1 MYRSD
6 RSRGTPLG
14 GAALTADTWMQRVGG
29 FAGLPM
35 LIRQLG
41 VDPAAALR
49 EAGLALDALDR
60 PDRRVPYAA
69 LARLLRVAAEKTECA
84 HFGLL
89 AGRMWRTGDLGVL
102 GEIVRNS
109 ATVADA
115 LEALTVYQHLN
126 SGGGLVFLF
135 ERGGMVD
142 LGYAI
147 YHPEV
152 SDTNHLCDAVLA
164 AGLNYLRELCGNGFA
179 PTEVLVPHANSADPT
194 PYRHLFK
201 VQPRFSSELCALR
214 FSASWMQRAID
225 GADAERRRVAL
236 AAAESGPPQEFMQQ
250 IYRALRLL
258 LLEGRN
264 SGDEV
269 AQMLSMHRRTLN
281 RRLKAHGT
289 TFQNVLDDVRF
300 SIARQH
306 LATSSLALDDV
317 AEALGYAGV
326 SPFMRTF
333 QRWTGTTPGRWRR
346 AAVANL
352 AYRGDAQALR

>member
-1 MYRSD
+1 MYRCI
-6 RSRGTPLG
+6 RTATPEIGL
-14 GAALTADTWMQRVGG
+14 ASDTWMQRVGG

-41 VDPAAALR
+41 VDPAATLR
-49 EAGLALDALDR
+49 AAGLALDALDR
-60 PDRRVPYAA
+60 PDRRVPYVA
-69 LARLLRVAAEKTECA
+69 LAHLLRVAAEKTRCG

-89 AGRMWRTGDLGVL
+89 AGRMWRIGDLGVL

-115 LEALTVYQHLN
+115 LESLAVYQHLN

-142 LGYAI
+142 FGYAI
-147 YHPEV
+147 YHPDV

-164 AGLNYLRELCGNGFA
+164 AGFNYLRELCGSGFA
-179 PTEVLVPHANSADPT
+179 PSEVLLPHAKPADSA
-194 PYRHLFK
+194 PYRNLFK
-201 VQPRFSSELCALR
+201 VQPRFSSEFCALR
-214 FSASWMQRAID
+214 FPASWMQRAID
-225 GADAERRRVAL
+225 GADAERRLVAR
-236 AAAESGPPQEFMQQ
+236 AAAESGPPQELLQQ
-250 IYRALRLL
+250 VYRALRLL
-258 LLEGRN
+258 LIEGRN

-289 TFQNVLDDVRF
+289 TFQHVLDDVRF

-306 LATSSLALDDV
+306 LATSGIALDDV
-317 AEALGYAGV
+317 AATLGYAGV

-346 AAVANL
+346 TAIASL
-352 AYRGDAQALR
+352 AYGGDAHGAN